1 MQIVLLPITTYKL
14 YVKLKVFHLPFFISG
29 VLAGLKPIFT
39 VVFLSM
45 KIWQEES
52 GGIAAPAALLPPAWS
67 GPVQALEMSRGRHHN
82 CHWGHEQAQPG
93 GLVSSQVIRHPSLR
107 GVPPVTL
114 MEGC

>member
-67 GPVQALEMSRGRHHN
+67 EPVQALEMSRGRHHN
-82 CHWGHEQAQPG
+82 VTGDMNSLSLEGWSAHK
-93 GLVSSQVIRHPSLR
+93 SSVI
-107 GVPPVTL
+107 PV
-114 MEGC
+114 